1 MHSMY
6 NMAVFEF
13 KHSENL
19 IQCASLYSGGRDNYL
34 QCSGSLYTCMHR
46 VRVHVRVCV
55 MYVKFSPYNYTSEY
69 KSR

>member
-19 IQCASLYSGGRDNYL
+19 VQCASLYSGGRDNYL
-34 QCSGSLYTCMHR
+34 QCSGSLYMHAPR
-46 VRVHVRVCV
+46 PCA
-55 MYVKFSPYNYTSEY
+55 YVYV
-69 KSR
+69 

>member
-19 IQCASLYSGGRDNYL
+19 VQCASLYSGGRDNYL
-34 QCSGSLYTCMHR
+34 QCSGSLYMHAPRPCACTCMCN
-46 VRVHVRVCV
+46 VRQMFPIQNTC
-55 MYVKFSPYNYTSEY
+55 EY